1 MRLLVTVALGWSISW
16 YAVADGQARP
26 ALDVDASLHFTA
38 SDRAGQYSFNTGVLH
53 GIVRQNGV
61 SLGLLPV
68 EHTVTGI
75 PIASEPGL
83 LTFYRI
89 FTTNRRYGESARA
102 RPSNASVLPDG
113 ALQVLWPAS
122 EEHPYTMTAI
132 YRWRDEET
140 LDLET
145 TVEAQVE
152 LPDFEIFL
160 SSYLGARFPVT
171 SVYVKHPEGGG
182 STGFMSAETAYGTWQ
197 VYPRDEK
204 ALSLV
209 KDGRWTIP
217 PNPVDWAVMPE
228 MAAPLVYRR
237 EPETGVVVALMAP
250 AKDCFAAFTPER
262 DEPHRSMYLSLFG
275 RTLQAGETARARVR
289 LVVSDVLDD
298 AGIVARYEEY
308 VKGIEQTGQR

>member
-1 MRLLVTVALGWSISW
+1 MF
-16 YAVADGQARP
+16 D
-26 ALDVDASLHFTA
+26 
-38 SDRAGQYSFNTGVLH
+38 TGALH

-102 RPSNASVLPDG
+102 RPSNARVLPDG
-113 ALQVLWPAS
+113 ALHVLWPAS
-122 EEHPYTMTAI
+122 DEHPYTMTAI

-145 TVEAQVE
+145 TVEAKAE

-171 SVYVKHPEGGG
+171 SVYVKHLEGGG
-182 STGFMSAETAYGTWQ
+182 SAGFMTAETAYGTWQ

-217 PNPVDWAVMPE
+217 PNPVDWAIMPE
-228 MAAPLVYRR
+228 LAAPLVHRR
-237 EPETGVVVALMAP
+237 EPETGLVVALMAP
-250 AKDCFAAFTPER
+250 AEDCFAAFTPER

-275 RTLQAGETARARVR
+275 KTLQAGETARARVR

-308 VKGIEQTGQR
+308 VKETEQTGQR